1 MTAKTTTTHI
11 AATALGAAMFGTVL
25 PATGFAQQADKPA
38 ATAKSEQSAATKAVK
53 PAQRGAA
60 TQNSRKTETP
70 GRQWILEDALPD
82 HSATMRQYE
91 PPASPG
97 IGRVPLQS
105 GPGTVGFETK
115 TRVNPN
121 QTPDGATIRGQD
133 AAAGRTSSY
142 VGMSLTVPTS
152 DKALNILVPWGRP

>member
-1 MTAKTTTTHI
+1 MTAKTATTRI
-11 AATALGAAMFGTVL
+11 AAAALGAAIFGAVL
-25 PATGFAQQADKPA
+25 PATGFAQQADKLA
-38 ATAKSEQSAATKAVK
+38 ATAKSEQRPAAKAVK
-53 PAQRGAA
+53 PAQRSAA
-60 TQNSRKTETP
+60 PQNSRTAETP
-70 GRQWILEDALPD
+70 GRQWTIQDALPD

-91 PPASPG
+91 PPAASG

-105 GPGTVGFETK
+105 GPGTVGFETQ

-121 QTPDGATIRGQD
+121 LAPDGATIRGQD

-152 DKALNILVPWGRP
+152 DKALNIPVPWGRP